1 MKILWMF
8 LRKNK
13 GLFSFT
19 LFFLLMQTICILLI
33 PFFTEEIVDH
43 GIAGGSIHTV
53 LSIAVKMM
61 ISSAIGVVVSITCT
75 YLTAKLSS
83 KLGADIREKLY
94 THIQGF
100 TLEEQKQYGPAA
112 LATRGSGDVANI
124 PGLEILQSWPW
135 KTKLQSLK
143 AVWEPCVPLPVRR
156 LCCCPF

>member
-13 GLFSFT
+13 GLFFFT

-94 THIQGF
+94 THI
-100 TLEEQKQYGPAA
+100 
-112 LATRGSGDVANI
+112 
-124 PGLEILQSWPW
+124 
-135 KTKLQSLK
+135 
-143 AVWEPCVPLPVRR
+143 
-156 LCCCPF
+156 